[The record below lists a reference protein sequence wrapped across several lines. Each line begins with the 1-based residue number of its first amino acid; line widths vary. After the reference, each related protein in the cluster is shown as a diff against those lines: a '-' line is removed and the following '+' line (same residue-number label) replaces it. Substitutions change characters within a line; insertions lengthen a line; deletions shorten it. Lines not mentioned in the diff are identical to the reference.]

1 LNIYHSLDV
10 WSKNMNSIRKVVA
23 GTLLASGALL
33 SAAAGL
39 SWASAADTTT
49 TTAPPAG
56 PHGWGGGPHG
66 WGPGRMYS
74 KLGLSTEQQASIKAI
89 MTAAKP
95 TMKSMHEQMRANHQ
109 KLEQTLPTDPNYASV
124 VAEVAQSN
132 ATLASQRTTQ
142 MSEIRSQIYAVL
154 TPAQQTQL
162 AALKAQWAAN
172 PHQGPWG
179 HRGPPPGSEPPPDGE

>member
-1 LNIYHSLDV
+1 
-10 WSKNMNSIRKVVA
+10 MNSIRKVVA

-39 SWASAADTTT
+39 SWASAADTAPATP
-49 TTAPPAG
+49 PPAG
-56 PHGWGGGPHG
+56 PEGWGGGPHG
-66 WGPGRMYS
+66 WGPGRLYS

-95 TMKSMHEQMRANHQ
+95 AMKSEHEQMRANHM

-124 VAEVAQSN
+124 VAEVAQSD

-142 MSEIRSQIYAVL
+142 MSEIRAQIYAVL

-162 AALKAQWAAN
+162 ATLKAQWASN
-172 PHQGPWG
+172 PHRG
-179 HRGPPPGSEPPPDGE
+179 HWQHEGPPPGSPPPPAE

>member
-1 LNIYHSLDV
+1 
-10 WSKNMNSIRKVVA
+10 MNSIRKVVA

-39 SWASAADTTT
+39 SWASAADTAPAA
-49 TTAPPAG
+49 APPAG
-56 PHGWGGGPHG
+56 PHGWGGHG
-66 WGPGRMYS
+66 FGPGRMYS
-74 KLGLSTEQQASIKAI
+74 KLGLSPEQQASIKAI

-95 TMKSMHEQMRANHQ
+95 TMKSMHQQMRANHL
-109 KLEQTLPTDPNYASV
+109 KLEQTQPTDPNYASV
-124 VAEVAQSN
+124 VAEVAQAD

-162 AALKAQWAAN
+162 QTLQAQWAAH
-172 PHQGPWG
+172 PHEGQWQ
-179 HRGPPPGSEPPPDGE
+179 HRGPPPGSEPPPAGE

>member
-1 LNIYHSLDV
+1 
-10 WSKNMNSIRKVVA
+10 MNSIRKVVA

-33 SAAAGL
+33 AAAAGFEL
-39 SWASAADTTT
+39 ARGAEPAPV
-49 TTAPPAG
+49 TAPPAG
-56 PHGWGGGPHG
+56 PHGWGGGHG

-74 KLGLSTEQQASIKAI
+74 QLGLSAEQQASIKAI

-95 TMKSMHEQMRANHQ
+95 TMKSQHEQMRANHQ
-109 KLEQTLPTDPNYASV
+109 KLEQTLPTDPSYAGV
-124 VAEVAQSN
+124 VAEVAQAN

-142 MSEIRSQIYAVL
+142 MAELRSQIYAVL

-172 PHQGPWG
+172 PHQGRWE
-179 HRGPPPGSEPPPDGE
+179 HRGPPPGSAPPPEAE